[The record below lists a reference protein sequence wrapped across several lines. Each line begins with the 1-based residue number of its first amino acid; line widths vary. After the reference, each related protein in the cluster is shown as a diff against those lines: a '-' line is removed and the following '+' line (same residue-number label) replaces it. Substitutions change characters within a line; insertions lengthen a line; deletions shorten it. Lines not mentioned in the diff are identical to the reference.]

1 MVHAQA
7 AHMVNIYELGDDE
20 GSSNSNSNSNATTA
34 SSNNVANAAV
44 ENGHTIAD
52 VAATKQQMPQ
62 MPDASST
69 LNKEPNNNNKISNN
83 NIISGA
89 INGHMSPSG
98 TGIIMASVSSAEN
111 GMASDMETN
120 CLDIK
125 FSPSASPKEASD
137 MITAAPGSGS
147 HSPVIPLQ
155 DQHRDDL
162 SLDGRMSSSSQQTH
176 HSDELNV
183 KLLNGSVSS
192 RGSSPG
198 LEADEPPAT
207 RACIVR
213 TLSIVSMDDP
223 GQTNYTVASYYKL

>member
-20 GSSNSNSNSNATTA
+20 GNSATPIGTT
-34 SSNNVANAAV
+34 NNNIATAAV
-44 ENGHTIAD
+44 ENGHAIAD
-52 VAATKQQMPQ
+52 EAATKQQMPQ
-62 MPDASST
+62 MQPASST

-83 NIISGA
+83 NTEASNN
-89 INGHMSPSG
+89 NGHMSPSG
-98 TGIIMASVSSAEN
+98 TGSIMASSGSSASAEN
-111 GMASDMETN
+111 GTASDMEAN

-125 FSPSASPKEASD
+125 FSPSASPKEVGEMA
-137 MITAAPGSGS
+137 IATAGRDS
-147 HSPVIPLQ
+147 HSLMILLQ

-213 TLSIVSMDDP
+213 TLSIVSMEDP
-223 GQTNYTVASYYKL
+223 WQENNI

>member
-1 MVHAQA
+1 
-7 AHMVNIYELGDDE
+7 
-20 GSSNSNSNSNATTA
+20 
-34 SSNNVANAAV
+34 
-44 ENGHTIAD
+44 
-52 VAATKQQMPQ
+52 MPQ